1 MQAKTSDQ
9 KYQSRR
15 YASLSLFSKRKNNL
29 SENQWLRRIAHIRQT
44 RLTVVPSFPSLF
56 KQPLK
61 RKCSVLFI
69 CHITNTVNLSI
80 HVKNAL
86 VNIQIRHMHIFSGQL
101 HLSGLCE
108 KIYQIRFKRDYLFH
122 SGYLCFLSGIHD
134 QFMSIGISC
143 ALYLL
148 HVFPFSKKPSEAFLS
163 LLEQYMKLIPAVEP
177 VLNPIS
183 QQTILPACRYWSVLT
198 DFYSLFFTIS

>member
-1 MQAKTSDQ
+1 MFCPLYLSYN
-9 KYQSRR
+9 KYSQPFHSCQERPCQYPDSS
-15 YASLSLFSKRKNNL
+15 YAYLFRSASSFRPL
-29 SENQWLRRIAHIRQT
+29 WEDIPDPVQT
-44 RLTVVPSFPSLF
+44 RLPFPL
-56 KQPLK
+56 
-61 RKCSVLFI
+61 R
-69 CHITNTVNLSI
+69 LS
-80 HVKNAL
+80 
-86 VNIQIRHMHIFSGQL
+86 
-101 HLSGLCE
+101 
-108 KIYQIRFKRDYLFH
+108 
-122 SGYLCFLSGIHD
+122 FLSGIHD

-198 DFYSLFFTIS
+198 DFYFLFFTIS